1 MIGVRSLLSSR
12 KFYIYGNNNNDDS
25 IETGRIVTA
34 ELLPGSDL
42 EKCMYVTLFQ
52 LMMIKF

>member
-12 KFYIYGNNNNDDS
+12 KFYIYRSNDNDDS

-34 ELLPGSDL
+34 KLLPRSDL
-42 EKCMYVTLFQ
+42 EKCMYATLF
-52 LMMIKF
+52 